1 MKIGSTLVVHA
12 GITLDHLSPQL
23 CNGHNG
29 QDKAVDSSGVQ
40 CLEHLN
46 TYVIVT
52 FFVTLIAFYCCN
64 CACNNTVWLLEL
76 Q

>member
-29 QDKAVDSSGVQ
+29 QDKAVDGSGAVQ

-46 TYVIVT
+46 TYVLSDK
-52 FFVTLIAFYCCN
+52 FCDTLIAVYCCDS
-64 CACNNTVWLLEL
+64 AC
-76 Q
+76 